1 MTKHESTN
9 NTLTLF
15 VIGTPTALL
24 KRSWQAIVKF
34 GSCGVLGESKI
45 DPIIFCMGSHD
56 WGFVFAG
63 HVLDLVAKN
72 RISPARNRMNLK

>member
-1 MTKHESTN
+1 M
-9 NTLTLF
+9 
-15 VIGTPTALL
+15 
-24 KRSWQAIVKF
+24 KF